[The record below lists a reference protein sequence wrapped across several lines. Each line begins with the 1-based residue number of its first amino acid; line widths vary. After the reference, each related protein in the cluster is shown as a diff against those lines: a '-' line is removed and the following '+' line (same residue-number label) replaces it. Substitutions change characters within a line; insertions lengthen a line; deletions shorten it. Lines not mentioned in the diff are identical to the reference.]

1 MKFWLGY
8 KMIVG
13 GGGGGGSQIKKGED
27 LKRKQE
33 DK

>member
-8 KMIVG
+8 KMIV